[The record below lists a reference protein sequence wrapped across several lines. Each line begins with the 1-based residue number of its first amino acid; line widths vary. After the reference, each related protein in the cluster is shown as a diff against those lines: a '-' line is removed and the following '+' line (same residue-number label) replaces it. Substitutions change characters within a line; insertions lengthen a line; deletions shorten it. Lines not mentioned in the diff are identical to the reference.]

1 MKGYSPRHL
10 TLASLLIFTVFTSAC
25 VATKPQMA
33 TTQMRAMQTKEYQNT
48 SQLVAYKAL
57 TDALLD
63 KGFTIENSDSDAGVI
78 VANITTTRINSVEL
92 VRKAITTVFTY
103 GLNWVFGDNNVG
115 DVVTLDISANVSE
128 LQATTKIRINAVAKL
143 INSEGQITKAEIITE
158 PDYYN
163 SIFEQ
168 IDKSIFLQQNLD

>member
-1 MKGYSPRHL
+1 MKGYSPRDFTLVALLIL
-10 TLASLLIFTVFTSAC
+10 TLFTSAC
-25 VATKPQMA
+25 VATKPSMT

-63 KGFTIENSDSDAGVI
+63 KGFTIESSDSDAGVI
-78 VANITTTRINSVEL
+78 VANITSTRINSLEL
-92 VRKAITTVFTY
+92 TTKAIMTVLTY
-103 GLNWVFGDNNVG
+103 GLNWIFGDNNLG
-115 DVVTLDISANVSE
+115 DVVTLDISANVSQ
-128 LQATTKIRINAVAKL
+128 LQSTTKVRINAVAKL
-143 INSEGQITKAEIITE
+143 TNSEGQITKAETVTE

-168 IDKSIFLQQNLD
+168 IDKSIFLQKNLD

>member
-103 GLNWVFGDNNVG
+103 GLN
-115 DVVTLDISANVSE
+115 
-128 LQATTKIRINAVAKL
+128 
-143 INSEGQITKAEIITE
+143 
-158 PDYYN
+158 
-163 SIFEQ
+163 
-168 IDKSIFLQQNLD
+168 